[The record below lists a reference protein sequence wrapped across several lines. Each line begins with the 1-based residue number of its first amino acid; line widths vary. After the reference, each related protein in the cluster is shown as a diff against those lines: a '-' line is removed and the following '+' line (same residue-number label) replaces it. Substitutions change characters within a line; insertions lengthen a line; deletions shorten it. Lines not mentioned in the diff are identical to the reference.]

1 MSKFVLARRRPSVG
15 RRGVAS
21 LEFAVVGGV
30 FFFILL
36 AAIDVGRYYMTV
48 QGVRNF
54 AADAERYGIVN
65 MSVAGTST
73 QTATCAQVLAATGR
87 GGAVGGLVSTSPGAC
102 VTRVQTT
109 VGGGAVF
116 QVTVTVNIDVT
127 FNFVINAFGILSP
140 RIVEST
146 TLTYLL

>member
-1 MSKFVLARRRPSVG
+1 M
-15 RRGVAS
+15 
-21 LEFAVVGGV
+21 
-30 FFFILL
+30 
-36 AAIDVGRYYMTV
+36 
-48 QGVRNF
+48 
-54 AADAERYGIVN
+54 
-65 MSVAGTST
+65 
-73 QTATCAQVLAATGR
+73 
-87 GGAVGGLVSTSPGAC
+87 GGLVSTSPGAC
-102 VTRVQTT
+102 VTRVQST